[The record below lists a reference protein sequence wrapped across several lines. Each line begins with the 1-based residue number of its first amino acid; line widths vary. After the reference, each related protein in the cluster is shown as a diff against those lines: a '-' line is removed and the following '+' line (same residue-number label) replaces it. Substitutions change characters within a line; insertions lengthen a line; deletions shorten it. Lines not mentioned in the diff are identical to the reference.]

1 MRPMMRTTKS
11 TSAALVLC
19 ASTTSLSDAYV
30 PSSFLASSATTR
42 AAFRKRSS
50 PSINHLNMVYAPPGS
65 GYLDK
70 EDETSV
76 YPDSYDPMME
86 YPGTMRPG
94 KTKENQAFEN
104 LPLADT
110 DPDPVP
116 WPHFQEIEWH
126 HLWEPPHPHST
137 PMEEFIE
144 QQGRWASA
152 EEEAQ
157 MRMEVRRG
165 VRERRELE
173 EMEKS
178 GVTTLIVDTDEDDD
192 EEEEEEP
199 QLELGQGVGDLLGGG
214 DGAKATAADDD
225 DDDDEVED
233 DEGGDTDFLLDLG
246 LDADDGGADDDDD
259 GGDEI
264 ASADDGGA
272 DDILDALSGILG
284 GENDED
290 IATATTAQDGA
301 DIDLDIDMDDFD
313 DDDDIDLDGGD
324 GEDVT
329 MVGGDTTDGFDTVP
343 LEDYGESEDMGE
355 EDHFDDGGF
364 DYDEGGDGG
373 GGDMDGW

>member
-1 MRPMMRTTKS
+1 
-11 TSAALVLC
+11 
-19 ASTTSLSDAYV
+19 
-30 PSSFLASSATTR
+30 
-42 AAFRKRSS
+42 
-50 PSINHLNMVYAPPGS
+50 MVYAPPGS

-94 KTKENQAFEN
+94 RTKENQAFEN

-126 HLWEPPHPHST
+126 HLWAPPHPHST

-144 QQGRWASA
+144 EQGRWASA

-178 GVTTLIVDTDEDDD
+178 ATTLIVDTDEDDD
-192 EEEEEEP
+192 EEEEP
-199 QLELGQGVGDLLGGG
+199 QLELGQGVGDLLGGD
-214 DGAKATAADDD
+214 DGAKATA
-225 DDDDEVED
+225 DDEEDEVEED
-233 DEGGDTDFLLDLG
+233 DEGDDTDFLLDLG
-246 LDADDGGADDDDD
+246 LDADYNDDDDD
-259 GGDEI
+259 GDEI
-264 ASADDGGA
+264 ASAEDGGA

-284 GENDED
+284 TENDED
-290 IATATTAQDGA
+290 VDTATTAQDGN

-313 DDDDIDLDGGD
+313 DDDDVDLGD
-324 GEDVT
+324 DDDDDDDVT
-329 MVGGDTTDGFDTVP
+329 MVGGGGDGFDTVP

-373 GGDMDGW
+373 GDMDGW

>member
-1 MRPMMRTTKS
+1 MMS
-11 TSAALVLC
+11 TNGSTRVALALC
-19 ASTTSLSDAYV
+19 ATAAAALSDAYV
-30 PSSFLASSATTR
+30 PSTFLSSTTTR

-50 PSINHLNMVYAPPGS
+50 PSINRLNMVYAPPGS

-94 KTKENQAFEN
+94 RTKENQAFEN

-126 HLWEPPHPHST
+126 HLWAPPHPHST

-144 QQGRWASA
+144 EQGRWASA

-178 GVTTLIVDTDEDDD
+178 ATTLIVDTDEDDD
-192 EEEEEEP
+192 EEEEP
-199 QLELGQGVGDLLGGG
+199 QLELGQGVGDLLGGD
-214 DGAKATAADDD
+214 DGAKATA
-225 DDDDEVED
+225 DDEEDEVEED
-233 DEGGDTDFLLDLG
+233 DEGDDTDFLLDLG
-246 LDADDGGADDDDD
+246 LDADYNDDDDD
-259 GGDEI
+259 
-264 ASADDGGA
+264 
-272 DDILDALSGILG
+272 
-284 GENDED
+284 
-290 IATATTAQDGA
+290 
-301 DIDLDIDMDDFD
+301 D
-313 DDDDIDLDGGD
+313 DD
-324 GEDVT
+324 DVT
-329 MVGGDTTDGFDTVP
+329 MVGGGGDGFDTVP

-373 GGDMDGW
+373 GDMDGW

>member
-1 MRPMMRTTKS
+1 
-11 TSAALVLC
+11 
-19 ASTTSLSDAYV
+19 
-30 PSSFLASSATTR
+30 
-42 AAFRKRSS
+42 
-50 PSINHLNMVYAPPGS
+50 MVYAPPGS

-165 VRERRELE
+165 VREVRLE
-173 EMEKS
+173 R
-178 GVTTLIVDTDEDDD
+178 GG
-192 EEEEEEP
+192 P
-199 QLELGQGVGDLLGGG
+199 ALELDVCGDESRRYVVESVRYVRLGLGVLQFFGNLC
-214 DGAKATAADDD
+214 
-225 DDDDEVED
+225 
-233 DEGGDTDFLLDLG
+233 FRSLDLG
-246 LDADDGGADDDDD
+246 FG
-259 GGDEI
+259 
-264 ASADDGGA
+264 
-272 DDILDALSGILG
+272 
-284 GENDED
+284 
-290 IATATTAQDGA
+290 
-301 DIDLDIDMDDFD
+301 
-313 DDDDIDLDGGD
+313 
-324 GEDVT
+324 
-329 MVGGDTTDGFDTVP
+329 P
-343 LEDYGESEDMGE
+343 R
-355 EDHFDDGGF
+355 
-364 DYDEGGDGG
+364 
-373 GGDMDGW
+373 

>member
-1 MRPMMRTTKS
+1 MMSTRKS
-11 TSAALVLC
+11 TRAAIALC
-19 ASTTSLSDAYV
+19 ATAATLSDAYV
-30 PSSFLASSATTR
+30 PSTFLSSTTTR
-42 AAFRKRSS
+42 ATTFRKRSS
-50 PSINHLNMVYAPPGS
+50 PSINQNRLNMVYAPPGS
-65 GYLDK
+65 GYLDH

-178 GVTTLIVDTDEDDD
+178 GVQTLIVDTDEDDD
-192 EEEEEEP
+192 EEEEEP
-199 QLELGQGVGDLLGGG
+199 QLELGQGVGDLLGGD
-214 DGAKATAADDD
+214 DGAKATAEDEEDD
-225 DDDDEVED
+225 VED
-233 DEGGDTDFLLDLG
+233 DEGDDTDFLLDLG
-246 LDADDGGADDDDD
+246 LDADDGADDDDD
-259 GGDEI
+259 DGDEI
-264 ASADDGGA
+264 ASSDDGGA
-272 DDILDALSGILG
+272 DEILDALSGILG
-284 GENDED
+284 MESDDED
-290 IATATTAQDGA
+290 VATATTAQDGA

-313 DDDDIDLDGGD
+313 DDDDVDLDD
-324 GEDVT
+324 DDDDDVT
-329 MVGGDTTDGFDTVP
+329 MVGGDSSDGFDTVP

-355 EDHFDDGGF
+355 EDDFDDGGF
-364 DYDEGGDGG
+364 DWGD
-373 GGDMDGW
+373 